1 MSLLDVT
8 LERVE
13 AAGRGLQ
20 PLTRVSLIGRLAVGT
35 SADAFAG
42 VCAEHCKAPG
52 RDLTGL
58 LMLLPNGWIQT
69 VEGSHQD
76 VLPYLRVLAAQFADG
91 KLAKL
96 SVISSQEDIRGRYFK
111 SWASKSVSAQRS
123 NYSEYDGEAGLA
135 ALVSD
140 TVIGACTLLPQTAK
154 PRTPSQSPRAT
165 SRGCARSSVLS

>member
-1 MSLLDVT
+1 MSSLLDVT
-8 LERVE
+8 LERVQ

-20 PLTRVSLIGRLAVGT
+20 PLTRVSLIGRLAAGT

-42 VCAEHCKAPG
+42 ACAEHCKAPG

-76 VLPYLRVLAAQFADG
+76 ILPYLRTLAAHIADG

-96 SVISSQEDIRGRYFK
+96 TVISSQEDIRSRYFS
-111 SWASKSVSAQRS
+111 SWASKSVSAMRS
-123 NYSEYDGEAGLA
+123 NYMEYEGEAGLA

-140 TVIGACTLLPQTAK
+140 TVIGVCTRLAQRSEPCD
-154 PRTPSQSPRAT
+154 PRAPCLAAT
-165 SRGCARSSVLS
+165 CPLC